1 LPGANGLTGGAVRD
15 PRIGFVSGELAALLV
30 SHFSRDGGAGFGVA
44 FFPFCEFAVLFALF
58 LRIRTTIRNF
68 YIELCA

>member
-30 SHFSRDGGAGFGVA
+30 SHFSRDDGAGFGVA
-44 FFPFCEFAVLFALF
+44 FFLSANSQFFRTFFANSH
-58 LRIRTTIRNF
+58 RNS
-68 YIELCA
+68 